1 MQAGYS
7 GKPLIKKLGI
17 KEGYSIAVL
26 DPPDDHW
33 NLLGRLPASV
43 VVTGPGDSELDSAHV
58 FVTAKADLERHLPGI
73 KDHVKPQGMIWV
85 SWPKKSSGVSTDLT
99 ENVIRD
105 IALATG
111 LVDVKVCAVDQ
122 TWSGLKL
129 VTRLEDRV

>member
-7 GKPLIKKLGI
+7 GTPLIKKLGI
-17 KEGYSIAVL
+17 KKGYSIALL
-26 DPPDDHW
+26 DPPDNYW
-33 NLLGRLPASV
+33 NLLGQLPASV
-43 VVTGPGDSELDSAHV
+43 VVKGAVDSELDFAHV
-58 FVTAKADLERHLPGI
+58 FVTAKADLERRLPGI
-73 KDHVKPQGMIWV
+73 KDRVKPPGMIWV

-129 VTRLEDRV
+129 VTRLKDRA